1 MLVLLVED
9 DMDLAELIIEYLETE
24 SIECDIAY
32 DGKMALNLLLANE
45 YDVLITDV
53 MMPRMDGLTLTDQVR
68 KSALNLP
75 ILMLTA
81 QDTLE
86 DKLKGFEK
94 GADDYLVK
102 PFELAE
108 LSARIKVLGKRNLS
122 RTLHYAV
129 GDLILN
135 TDTKQAFKDGTLLK
149 LSASEF
155 KLLELLMLKSPAL
168 VSRHQIEQH
177 IWQDQLPSTDAYKML
192 VYRLRKALTPAEEA
206 NSLLVTVRGQG
217 VAIRSE
223 ADSNE

>member
-81 QDTLE
+81 QNTLE

-108 LSARIKVLGKRNLS
+108 LSARIKVLGKRNLPK
-122 RTLHYAV
+122 TLQYTV
-129 GDLILN
+129 DDLILN
-135 TDTKQAFKDGTLLK
+135 SDTKQAFKGGMSLK

-155 KLLELLMLKSPAL
+155 KLLELLIQKSPAL
-168 VSRHQIEQH
+168 VSRNQIEQH

-223 ADSNE
+223 TDSNE